1 MTSAFTVN
9 LTAWM
14 SRNPLIEA
22 GADREHFSPFDSQI
36 ARNDFFQHWVNSEN
50 IFQIFFKISA
60 KRIALDRAYMTY
72 LPRFKRVIPDLLP
85 KVKTREDLFRDFYH
99 LNLILEYKFCKLIIF
114 VFFNRKSLLR
124 KIFWQEGVV
133 KSS

>member
-1 MTSAFTVN
+1 
-9 LTAWM
+9 M

-22 GADREHFSPFDSQI
+22 GAGREHFSPFDSQI

-60 KRIALDRAYMTY
+60 ERIALDRAYMTY
-72 LPRFKRVIPDLLP
+72 LPRFKRVIPDLLS